1 MWHDSVPD
9 GDEFAQQRRHDIAAL
24 AKRSASRRAGLEIL
38 GKVGDLGFGHKN
50 TWMGVP
56 VIRLPED
63 ILLQQEVIWTE
74 KPDLV
79 IEVGVARGGGLVL
92 NASLQ
97 AMSGITPKVLGVDNK
112 IFQHTR
118 DSIES
123 NVYSSAITILEGDS
137 VSSSIVDQ
145 VSAFTSSSKKTLLVL
160 DSDHSSDHVYN
171 ELMLYS
177 SLLPA
182 DSIVIVCDTLIDELP
197 PGTYPN
203 RTWND
208 GKGPLDAVQRFLANN
223 PDFEPFMSDE
233 TRSLI
238 LTEIRDGIMR
248 KVKP

>member
-1 MWHDSVPD
+1 M
-9 GDEFAQQRRHDIAAL
+9 
-24 AKRSASRRAGLEIL
+24 AKLSDSRRAGLEIL
-38 GKVGDLGFGHKN
+38 GKVGDLGFAHKN
-50 TWMGVP
+50 SWMGVP
-56 VIRLPED
+56 IIRLPED
-63 ILLQQEVIWTE
+63 ILLQQEIIWAE

-97 AMSGITPKVLGVDNK
+97 AMSGITPKVLGIDNK
-112 IFQHTR
+112 VFRHTR
-118 DSIES
+118 DSIEA
-123 NVYSSAITILEGDS
+123 NPYSSAITLLEGDS
-137 VSSSIVDQ
+137 TSSTIIDLVSS
-145 VSAFTSSSKKTLLVL
+145 FTCSSKNTLLVL
-160 DSDHSSDHVYN
+160 DSDHSSDHVYK
-171 ELMLYS
+171 ELTLYAP
-177 SLLPA
+177 LLSA
-182 DSIVIVCDTLIDELP
+182 GSVVIVCDTLIDELP